1 MYVKNNKG
9 DLIQMDNIVV
19 SKSKANHHSYTIT
32 IALWQLL
39 FLRVCPGKSIS
50 DGIEAMEQIRAK
62 VLTIHSQQT

>member
-1 MYVKNNKG
+1 MSKNNKG

-39 FLRVCPGKSIS
+39 FLRVSAQAKASM
-50 DGIEAMEQIRAK
+50 MELK
-62 VLTIHSQQT
+62 PWNK

>member
-1 MYVKNNKG
+1 
-9 DLIQMDNIVV
+9 MDNIVV
-19 SKSKANHHSYTIT
+19 SRAKQNHHSYTTT

-50 DGIEAMEQIRAK
+50 DGIEAMHGIRAK